1 MAKLSPALRKG
12 LLASTAVAS
21 VLMGSEAARAAC
33 DPAAADNVTATCTG
47 TTINQ
52 GTGAPG
58 TSLDV
63 NGYGNFLLNNLNVTI
78 MPGARVAGFNAGI
91 GANTAT
97 VANSGTVT
105 GDSSGIY
112 AANTVTVTNS
122 GTIAGANL
130 YGILAGTANVTNS
143 GTITGG
149 DYGIRASTANVIN
162 SGTIT
167 GADFAGIHVNNTAT
181 VTNSGF
187 ITGGDN
193 GIRASTVDVTN
204 SGIIT
209 GTDFYGIYAIN
220 TATVTNSGLITGGDY
235 GIWASTANVT
245 NSGTITGTGPYGIH
259 VTDTATVTNSGA
271 IIGGDFGI
279 SASTANVNNSG
290 TVTGGTRGIN
300 ALVTANVINS
310 GLITG
315 GNYGIVANTAN
326 VTNSGTIT
334 GGDYGIRADTANVTN
349 SGTITGAAF
358 SGVNTDNT
366 ATVTNSGSITG
377 SDYGIRASTANVTNS
392 GTITG
397 GGRGISADTATV
409 ANSGNISG
417 GFYGIYATTLT
428 VTNSGTITGANL
440 YGISAS
446 TANVTNSG
454 TITGGSYGI
463 IAGTADVTNS
473 GTINGGNNSGIRATT
488 ANLANSGTITGSID
502 GVSLITTGNVINSGT
517 IVGAGGTA
525 IRFNAGGTAASDSLS
540 ILPGARFGGLVN
552 FGGGADK
559 VNFGPGSWILDTANF
574 NAALSTI
581 TTSGNPYVV
590 TPNKIIVADLSG
602 FGTMNRAVMDITG
615 WIASVL
621 PDTPVFA
628 PTQGGAANAF
638 AAIES
643 AAPRFDHAFG
653 TVSEA
658 MVVGAMAFAPTTPV
672 FKGGAVTDRDG
683 NSVWAKSFGGRREQT
698 TDGSFIGSVTI
709 GYGGAIGYDRQVTPD
724 TRLGGFIGGST
735 NETRLDLNA
744 GQINTDAV
752 FGGLYARSFF
762 GASFLD
768 LALIGGKLDNTS
780 ARNIGGGLTFETA
793 RATYDGWFVNPS
805 MTLGHRFAFNNGY
818 TVTPALKVR
827 YVTAQ
832 FGGYTETGSSA
843 NLTAGDRNMQAFEE
857 RAEVTLANT
866 HAFNNG
872 SRLGVRVTG
881 GVLALQYTGDATVNI
896 ALVGQN
902 FIAATPDKQTVFGLY
917 GGAGLDW
924 QLGRMALFATGEV
937 TGMNDNATTFT
948 GKGGVRVVW

>member
-1 MAKLSPALRKG
+1 LLIFGALGMTGGNATAAKLSPALRKG
-12 LLASTAVAS
+12 LLASGLLISTAVAAL
-21 VLMGSEAARAAC
+21 LMGSAAARAAC
-33 DPAAADNVTATCTG
+33 DPAAADNVTAICTG

-63 NGYGNFLLNNLNVTI
+63 NGYGSVLVGNLNVTI
-78 MPGARVAGFNAGI
+78 VPGATVAGANAGI
-91 GANTAT
+91 NADSAT

-105 GDSSGIY
+105 GDSAGISANTVAVTNSGTITGGDYGIRANTANVTNSGSITGAAFSGVYTDNTATVTNSGSITGSDYGIRATTANVTNSGTIIGGGRGISADTATVANSGNISGGFYGIY
-112 AANTVTVTNS
+112 ATTITVTNS
-122 GTIAGANL
+122 GTITGASL
-130 YGILAGTANVTNS
+130 YGIATSTANVTNS

-193 GIRASTVDVTN
+193 GIRASTVDVIN
-204 SGIIT
+204 SGTIT
-209 GTDFYGIYAIN
+209 GTDFYGVYAIN

-235 GIWASTANVT
+235 
-245 NSGTITGTGPYGIH
+245 
-259 VTDTATVTNSGA
+259 
-271 IIGGDFGI
+271 GI

-310 GLITG
+310 GSITG

-326 VTNSGTIT
+326 VTNSG
-334 GGDYGIRADTANVTN
+334 
-349 SGTITGAAF
+349 SITGAAF
-358 SGVNTDNT
+358 SGVYTDNT

-392 GTITG
+392 GTIIG

-417 GFYGIYATTLT
+417 G
-428 VTNSGTITGANL
+428 
-440 YGISAS
+440 
-446 TANVTNSG
+446 
-454 TITGGSYGI
+454 
-463 IAGTADVTNS
+463 
-473 GTINGGNNSGIRATT
+473 
-488 ANLANSGTITGSID
+488 ID
-502 GVSLITTGNVINSGT
+502 GVSLITTGNIINSGT
-517 IVGAGGTA
+517 IVGTNGTA
-525 IRFNAGGTAASDSLS
+525 IRFNANGTAASDSLS

-559 VNFGPGSWILDTANF
+559 VSFGPGSWILDTANF
-574 NAALSTI
+574 NAALSTV
-581 TTSGNPYVV
+581 TTSGNAYVV
-590 TPNKIIVADLSG
+590 TPIRIIVADLSG

-621 PDTPVFA
+621 PDTPVFE
-628 PTQGGAANAF
+628 PVRNSANAF

-658 MVVGAMAFAPTTPV
+658 MVVGAMAFAPTIPV
-672 FKGGAVTDRDG
+672 FKGGAVSDRNG
-683 NSVWAKSFGGRREQT
+683 NSVWAKGFGGRREQT
-698 TDGSFIGSVTI
+698 TDGNFIGGVTL
-709 GYGGAIGYDRQVTPD
+709 GYGGAIGYDRQITPD
-724 TRLGGFIGGST
+724 TKLGGFIGGST
-735 NETRLDLNA
+735 NETALDLNA
-744 GQINTDAV
+744 GRFDTDTL
-752 FGGLYARSFF
+752 FGGLYARNSF
-762 GASFLD
+762 GATFLD
-768 LALIGGKLDNTS
+768 LALIGGKLNNES
-780 ARNIGGGLTFETA
+780 KRNIGSGLTFETA
-793 RATYDGWFVNPS
+793 SASYDGWFVNPS
-805 MTLGHRFAFNNGY
+805 LALGHRFAFDHGV

-827 YVTAQ
+827 YVAAQ
-832 FGGYTETGSSA
+832 FDGYTETGSSA
-843 NLTAGDRNMQAFEE
+843 NLTVGDRNMQAFEE
-857 RAEVTLANT
+857 RAEITLANT

-872 SRLGVRVTG
+872 SRLGIRVTG
-881 GVLALQYTGDATVNI
+881 GVLAQQRTGDASVNI

-902 FIAATPDKQTVFGLY
+902 FIAATPDKQNVFGVY

-924 QLGRMALFATGEV
+924 QFERMTLFAAGEV
-937 TGMNDNATTFT
+937 TGMNDNVTTFT
-948 GKGGVRVVW
+948 GKGGVRMVW

>member
-1 MAKLSPALRKG
+1 MLIFGALGMTGGNATAAKLSPALRKG
-12 LLASTAVAS
+12 LLASGLLISTAVAAL
-21 VLMGSEAARAAC
+21 LMGSAAARAAC
-33 DPAAADNVTATCTG
+33 DPAAADNVTAICTG

-63 NGYGNFLLNNLNVTI
+63 NGYGSVLVGNLNVTI
-78 MPGARVAGFNAGI
+78 VPGATVAGANAGI
-91 GANTAT
+91 NADSAT

-105 GDSSGIY
+105 GDSAGIS
-112 AANTVTVTNS
+112 ANTV
-122 GTIAGANL
+122 A
-130 YGILAGTANVTNS
+130 VTNS

-149 DYGIRASTANVIN
+149 DYGIRASTATVTNSGTVTGGAYGIDAVNTASVTNSGSITGGNYGIVANTANVTNSGSITGAAFSGVYTDNTATVTNSGSITGSDYGIRASTANVIN

-193 GIRASTVDVTN
+193 GIRASTVDVIN
-204 SGIIT
+204 SGTIT
-209 GTDFYGIYAIN
+209 GTDFYGVYAIN

-235 GIWASTANVT
+235 
-245 NSGTITGTGPYGIH
+245 
-259 VTDTATVTNSGA
+259 
-271 IIGGDFGI
+271 GI

-310 GLITG
+310 GSITG

-326 VTNSGTIT
+326 VTNSG
-334 GGDYGIRADTANVTN
+334 
-349 SGTITGAAF
+349 SITGAAF
-358 SGVNTDNT
+358 SGVYTDNT

-392 GTITG
+392 GTIIG

-417 GFYGIYATTLT
+417 G
-428 VTNSGTITGANL
+428 
-440 YGISAS
+440 
-446 TANVTNSG
+446 
-454 TITGGSYGI
+454 
-463 IAGTADVTNS
+463 
-473 GTINGGNNSGIRATT
+473 
-488 ANLANSGTITGSID
+488 ID
-502 GVSLITTGNVINSGT
+502 GVSLITTGNIINSGT
-517 IVGAGGTA
+517 IVGTNGTA
-525 IRFNAGGTAASDSLS
+525 IRFNANGTAASDSLS

-559 VNFGPGSWILDTANF
+559 VSFGPGSWILDTANF
-574 NAALSTI
+574 NAALSTV
-581 TTSGNPYVV
+581 TTSGNAYVV
-590 TPNKIIVADLSG
+590 TPIRIIVADLSG

-621 PDTPVFA
+621 PDTPVFE
-628 PTQGGAANAF
+628 PVRNSANAF

-658 MVVGAMAFAPTTPV
+658 MVVGAMAFAPTIPV
-672 FKGGAVTDRDG
+672 FKGGAVSDRNG
-683 NSVWAKSFGGRREQT
+683 NSVWAKGFGGRREQT
-698 TDGSFIGSVTI
+698 TDGNFIGGVTL
-709 GYGGAIGYDRQVTPD
+709 GYGGAIGYDRQITPD
-724 TRLGGFIGGST
+724 TKLGGFIGGST
-735 NETRLDLNA
+735 NETALDLNA
-744 GQINTDAV
+744 GRFDTDTL
-752 FGGLYARSFF
+752 FGGLYARNSF
-762 GASFLD
+762 GATFLD
-768 LALIGGKLDNTS
+768 LALIGGKLNNES
-780 ARNIGGGLTFETA
+780 KRNIGSGLTFETA
-793 RATYDGWFVNPS
+793 SASYDGWFVNPS
-805 MTLGHRFAFNNGY
+805 LALGHRFAFDHGV

-827 YVTAQ
+827 YVAAQ
-832 FGGYTETGSSA
+832 FDGYTETGSSA
-843 NLTAGDRNMQAFEE
+843 NLTVGDRNMQAFEE
-857 RAEVTLANT
+857 RAEITLANT

-872 SRLGVRVTG
+872 SRLGIRVTG
-881 GVLALQYTGDATVNI
+881 GVLAQQRTGDASVNI

-902 FIAATPDKQTVFGLY
+902 FIAATPDKQNVFGVY

-924 QLGRMALFATGEV
+924 QFERMTLFAAGEV
-937 TGMNDNATTFT
+937 TGMNDNVTTFT
-948 GKGGVRVVW
+948 GKGGVRMVW